1 MDKLIELL
9 NEYEQLNMCRKFKE
23 YDIENQNMFENDFVF
38 IKVSELISKRY
49 WFIEWLVEYEKIDLN
64 KIEVFS
70 IFKENRYY
78 NAYQSILMALS
89 IQDNPIEFLVS
100 ILK

>member
-1 MDKLIELL
+1 MQKLIELL

-49 WFIEWLVEYEKIDLN
+49 
-64 KIEVFS
+64 
-70 IFKENRYY
+70 
-78 NAYQSILMALS
+78 
-89 IQDNPIEFLVS
+89 
-100 ILK
+100 